1 MRASYTRVGLV
12 FHTDNAFGM
21 APPAYVG
28 LLCIHPA
35 REGGVSRFCSLAAV
49 HDRLLETRPRLL
61 SRLYRPMLWDRQAEH
76 ADGAP
81 KVAVAPMFRWED
93 GRLTVRRRNRDFIR
107 LPAGSV

>member
-1 MRASYTRVGLV
+1 
-12 FHTDNAFGM
+12 M

-35 REGGVSRFCSLAAV
+35 REGGVSRFCSLVAV
-49 HDRLLETRPRLL
+49 HDRLLDARPRLL

-93 GRLTVRRRNRDFIR
+93 RRLTVRRLNRDFIR